1 MMILW
6 FLRYCILLSP
16 KVSTVY
22 SNSNCVE
29 DTILITILYQW
40 YCDCRS
46 KMAKKS
52 LKQARPARKRAKHAK
67 PSEQS
72 QIARK
77 RAKHAKPSEQSQIAR
92 KRAKHAKPSEQ
103 SQIGRL
109 IFRCSPPYLHKLV
122 SELSSHI
129 SKEQLAAVSRTPF
142 QQYWNIPDIPISS
155 KFVIAVLKQWDS
167 SNASLNIAGK
177 VLALTVEDL
186 SVVLGLKA
194 HGRQVHLR
202 SVKTK
207 SKTLKEL
214 FKTSASKA
222 DRQMLTDT
230 MVTCWTD

>member
-52 LKQARPARKRAKHAK
+52 LKQARP
-67 PSEQS
+67 
-72 QIARK
+72 
-77 RAKHAKPSEQSQIAR
+77 AR

-207 SKTLKEL
+207 SKN
-214 FKTSASKA
+214 S
-222 DRQMLTDT
+222 
-230 MVTCWTD
+230 